1 MSWNNLFSRKSFA
14 FLGGTTTPLSCPKF
28 RHVSVRMSLF
38 RHLLPFSCLGFWPS
52 PWGNAAAATG
62 VSLSGR
68 LLTADRR
75 LRMHAIGDFG
85 RVWILLEIRLN
96 LVAGVRTITPSLW
109 TDKLLR
115 LCTRLLCRWL
125 RRARVIQ
132 AVLLLLL
139 LADMV
144 QCINQPA
151 NSFVDLWTL
160 INILITKSL
169 VLSCV
174 LFNLYTTYPYYY

>member
-1 MSWNNLFSRKSFA
+1 MSWNNLFSRK
-14 FLGGTTTPLSCPKF
+14 KF
-28 RHVSVRMSLF
+28 RISWWFDHPTFHVLDSGMSRSECHFF

-52 PWGNAAAATG
+52 PWGNGAAATG

-68 LLTADRR
+68 LLTADWR

-109 TDKLLR
+109 TVKLLH

-132 AVLLLLL
+132 AVLLLL

-169 VLSCV
+169 VLSCA
-174 LFNLYTTYPYYY
+174 LFNLYTTYPC